1 MEEQAAFMSLTHTL
15 SICWSLIRASIRGQ
29 MQYRASFLMEVA
41 SGLAYQSMGFV
52 FIWAVLSSFQSLGGW
67 SLREIALLYGMRL
80 TAHGLYM
87 LCFSNVVR
95 IDDFVREGGYDRF
108 LVRPIPPLLQLMF
121 SSIRVTVVGD
131 VLGGIVI
138 LMAALTQVDIAW
150 SAANVALLV
159 LALIGGALIDGAFQ
173 IGPAALT
180 FRFLESWTLRII
192 FDDIFS
198 RFGSYP
204 TSILDWPIR
213 SVLTFIVPMAF
224 MAYLPAA
231 ALLGRETYL
240 PVWMGWLSPLVGV
253 IVFGLALWLF
263 VRASRGYQSS
273 GH

>member
-1 MEEQAAFMSLTHTL
+1 MYTL
-15 SICWSLIRASIRGQ
+15 SICWSLIRASVRGQ
-29 MQYRASFLMEVA
+29 MQYRISFLMEVLA
-41 SGLAYQSMGFV
+41 GMAYQSMGFV
-52 FIWAVLSSFQSLGGW
+52 FIWAILARFQTLGGW
-67 SLREIALLYGMRL
+67 GLSEIALLYGMRL

-87 LCFSNVVR
+87 LFFSNVFR

-121 SSIRVTVVGD
+121 STIRVTVVGD
-131 VLGGIVI
+131 FVGGLVI
-138 LMAALTQVDIAW
+138 LGAALTRVDIAW
-150 SAANVALLV
+150 SPSHVLLLV
-159 LALIGGALIDGAFQ
+159 LALIGGAMIDGTFQ

-180 FRFLESWTLRII
+180 FRFLESWTLRVI

-204 TSILDWPIR
+204 TSILDRPVR
-213 SVLTFIVPMAF
+213 NVLTFIVPMAF

-231 ALLGRETYL
+231 ALLERDTYL
-240 PVWMGWLSPLVGV
+240 PAWTGWLSPVVGMV
-253 IVFGLALWLF
+253 AFSLALWIF